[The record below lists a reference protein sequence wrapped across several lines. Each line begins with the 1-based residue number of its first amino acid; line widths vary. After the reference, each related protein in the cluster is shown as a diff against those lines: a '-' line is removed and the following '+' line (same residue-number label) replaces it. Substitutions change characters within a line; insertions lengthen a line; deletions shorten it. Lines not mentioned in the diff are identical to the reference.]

1 MKYLEN
7 AEMPDMIV
15 TDIIM
20 PYLSG
25 LDVIRSVRKKYV
37 EKYITILEKNLYLK
51 PDFLKILN

>member
-15 TDIIM
+15 TYIIM

-37 EKYITILEKNLYLK
+37 EKYITILE
-51 PDFLKILN
+51 

>member
-7 AEMPDMIV
+7 GEMPDIIV
-15 TDIIM
+15 TDIMM

-37 EKYITILEKNLYLK
+37 EKYITILE
-51 PDFLKILN
+51 